1 MRFIYSI
8 LRYLVG
14 SIFIFSGLIKINDP
28 VGTQIKLEE
37 YFGVFST
44 DFTSLF
50 ELLVPFALLISI
62 VLCTLEIII
71 GIALLMNYKMRIVL
85 KLLLSLIVFFTFLT
99 FYSAYFNKVTDCGC
113 FGDAIKLTPWESFYK
128 DIILLVFSISIYF
141 LNNNLKNQVGLFYIK
156 IFDDKVF
163 RNGIIIVSTIICLII
178 SFSAI
183 NFLPFIDFRAYKV
196 GNYIPDLM
204 NPSEE
209 LKYSYIME
217 KGGREYEFESYPL
230 DESFTFKKINLLNPE
245 AQPKITDYSLW
256 NETGDYTNES
266 FLGNKLFII
275 IHDVNKMGLKG
286 KKLQDFISQLKI
298 LGSNIN
304 FWVEP
309 IIITSSDSKSYNDF
323 REKYHIEIKN
333 VYGDATVLKTIIR
346 SNPGFFL
353 LRNGTVTGK
362 WHYNKFPDA
371 KEILRRVNIS
381 I

>member
-62 VLCTLEIII
+62 ALCTLEIII

-141 LNNNLKNQVGLFYIK
+141 LNKNLKNQVGLFYIK

-163 RNGIIIVSTIICLII
+163 RNGIIIVSTIISLII

-183 NFLPFIDFRAYKV
+183 NFLPFIDFRAYKI

-217 KGGREYEFESYPL
+217 KEGREYEFESYPL
-230 DESFTFKKINLLNPE
+230 DESFTFKKIKLLNPE